1 MKAECIGRV
10 MLVTGASQR
19 IGAAI
24 AQHAHAKGYRVVIH
38 YRNSAEAAA
47 ALVNTLNQK
56 RTNSALSLAADFASL
71 NNCEPLISSIL
82 DQWGR
87 LDALV
92 NNASEFF
99 PTPLGTIDSKQL
111 DQLFSANVFA
121 PLLLTQA
128 ALPALK
134 QQLGSVVNIV
144 DIYARRVHP
153 AHPVYCASKAA
164 LAMLTRSLAFECAP
178 EVRVN
183 GVAPGAI
190 LWPEGDSSVSE
201 QAKTQMLEKIPLCK
215 TGSAEQIAAAVLYF
229 CSDDAAFVTGQVLS
243 VDGGRTL

>member
-1 MKAECIGRV
+1 
-10 MLVTGASQR
+10 MLITGASQR

-24 AQHAHAKGYRVVIH
+24 ARIAHAQGYRVVVH
-38 YRNSAEAAA
+38 YRSAVDAASKLVDSLNSIRRNSAICVATDLCESGRCKP
-47 ALVNTLNQK
+47 LVD
-56 RTNSALSLAADFASL
+56 SV
-71 NNCEPLISSIL
+71 L

-87 LDALV
+87 FDVLV

-99 PTPLGTIDSKQL
+99 PTPLGAVERQQL
-111 DQLFSANVFA
+111 DKIFSANVFA

-128 ALPALK
+128 ALPALRRH
-134 QQLGSVVNIV
+134 QGAVVNIV
-144 DIYARRVHP
+144 DIFGELVHP
-153 AHPVYCASKAA
+153 QHSVYCASKAA
-164 LAMLTRSLAFECAP
+164 LSMLTRSLAHECAP

-190 LWPEGDSSVSE
+190 LWPEGVGAKSE
-201 QAKTQMLEKIPLCK
+201 REKKRILEQIPLRK
-215 TGSAEQIAAAVLYF
+215 TGSVEQIAAAVLYL